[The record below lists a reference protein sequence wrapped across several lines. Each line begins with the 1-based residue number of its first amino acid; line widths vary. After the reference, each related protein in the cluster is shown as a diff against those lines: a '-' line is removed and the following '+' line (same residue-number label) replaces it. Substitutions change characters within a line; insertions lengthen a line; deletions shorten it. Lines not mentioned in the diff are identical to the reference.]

1 MKRDF
6 FEELKAK
13 QANNVDQNAAVDDED
28 VVCPYEEL
36 LQFERESS
44 NERVQQYLDAVV
56 DYWDTVRDS

>member
-13 QANNVDQNAAVDDED
+13 QANNFRNNADNEED
-28 VVCPYEEL
+28 SVCPYEEVM
-36 LQFERESS
+36 QFERESS
-44 NERVQQYLDAVV
+44 NERVQEYLEAVV